1 MGLAANN
8 GTAYC
13 GSAQA
18 LRRAGN
24 MPHEVREQAIQGE
37 SRAPSVSRV
46 SVYKTAEIF
55 GATEDTLKNPTQSGR
70 PHTNVTVTAGCGC
83 RWTLQ
88 FCMGLRPGQLLDG
101 DVRRVGRGNA
111 RTAQLPPRSVW
122 RGAGCSW
129 KSGHVHCPAHPGQRR
144 PRRPGARAGNVARM
158 RTSKAPSWT
167 LRSPSGS
174 LRGMH
179 RAHPGGRGRSRD
191 EPQSCKDPRPL
202 DCRR

>member
-55 GATEDTLKNPTQSGR
+55 GATVDTLNNPTQSGR

-83 RWTLQ
+83 RWT
-88 FCMGLRPGQLLDG
+88 
-101 DVRRVGRGNA
+101 
-111 RTAQLPPRSVW
+111 
-122 RGAGCSW
+122 
-129 KSGHVHCPAHPGQRR
+129 PAVLYGTTI
-144 PRRPGARAGNVARM
+144 G
-158 RTSKAPSWT
+158 TIT
-167 LRSPSGS
+167 
-174 LRGMH
+174 
-179 RAHPGGRGRSRD
+179 
-191 EPQSCKDPRPL
+191 
-202 DCRR
+202 

>member
-24 MPHEVREQAIQGE
+24 MPHEVREQAVQGE

-55 GATEDTLKNPTQSGR
+55 GATVDTLKNPTQSGR

-83 RWTLQ
+83 AGRLQ
-88 FCMGLRPGQLLDG
+88 FFVSELCWTSRAEFSSPSCMGLRPGQLLDG

-129 KSGHVHCPAHPGQRR
+129 KSGHVHCPAHPGQRS
-144 PRRPGARAGNVARM
+144 PRRPGARAG
-158 RTSKAPSWT
+158 TS
-167 LRSPSGS
+167 
-174 LRGMH
+174 
-179 RAHPGGRGRSRD
+179 PG
-191 EPQSCKDPRPL
+191 
-202 DCRR
+202 